1 MQKTNVKVVTIA
13 MFVATFLTAIEGTI
27 VSTAMPIIVSD
38 LKGIELM
45 NWVFAIYLLTSA
57 VTVPIFGKLSD
68 LFGRKI
74 IFNIGTI
81 VFLIGSAFCGLS
93 QTMEQLII
101 FRALQG
107 IGAGAIM
114 PVTMTIVADI
124 YPYEKRAKMMGII
137 GMAWG
142 IAGVIGPLVGG
153 FFVDQLTWHWIFFI
167 NVPFGLIAIVMVS
180 SSFVET
186 IEKTKKKIDYY
197 GAITFSIGIL
207 ALLLGLQNGGSSGEW
222 LSTRVIIP
230 FVIAIIFI
238 VLFVLIE
245 RKAEEPMI
253 PLSLIRIRSISI
265 ANLVSFLTSIV
276 LIGMMVYIPMWI
288 QGLLGYG
295 ATVSGLILAP
305 TSLTWLVGS
314 LIGGKLLLSKGN
326 RLTITLGVIIILLAS
341 SWLMTFTIEA
351 PKAIFY
357 LLSATFGLGF
367 GIVVTITTV
376 SVQSA
381 VDVSMRGTATAS
393 NTFFRT
399 LGQSIG
405 VALLGTY
412 FNTKTTKSMIESE
425 TVASHTDQ
433 LNQLLNPHIALELPD
448 ASLTIL
454 REVLY
459 SGLHHVFTVMFII
472 ALCALASSVF
482 LPKKVTEQKEQQA
495 S

>member
-1 MQKTNVKVVTIA
+1 MKKTNVKIVTIA

-38 LKGIELM
+38 LQGIELM

-81 VFLIGSAFCGLS
+81 VFLIGSALCGFS
-93 QTMEQLII
+93 QTMEQLIV

-114 PVTMTIVADI
+114 PVTMTIIGDI
-124 YPYEKRAKMMGII
+124 YPYEKRAKMMGVI

-142 IAGVIGPLVGG
+142 FAGVIGPLVGG
-153 FFVDQLTWHWIFFI
+153 FFVDQLSWHWIFFI
-167 NVPFGLIAIVMVS
+167 NVPFGLIAMMMVS
-180 SSFVET
+180 TSLVEE
-186 IEKTKKKIDYY
+186 IEKTKKKIDYF
-197 GAITFSIGIL
+197 GAITFSVGML
-207 ALLLGLQNGGSSGEW
+207 ALLLALQSGGDSGEW
-222 LSTRVIIP
+222 LTARVIIP
-230 FVIAIIFI
+230 SMIAVIFI
-238 VLFVLIE
+238 ILFIKIE
-245 RKAEEPMI
+245 GKVDEPMI
-253 PLSLIRIRSISI
+253 PLSLFRIRSISV
-265 ANLVSFLTSIV
+265 ANTVSFLSSIV
-276 LIGMMVYIPMWI
+276 LIGMMVYIPMWV

-295 ATVSGLILAP
+295 ATVSGFILAP
-305 TSLTWLVGS
+305 TSLTWLIGS
-314 LIGGKLLLSKGN
+314 FIGGKLLLTKGD
-326 RLTITLGVIIILLAS
+326 RFTISLGLIVILIGAA
-341 SWLMTFTIEA
+341 WLMTYTIDA

-381 VDVSMRGTATAS
+381 VDWSMRGTATAS

-412 FNTKTTKSMIESE
+412 FNAKIVKGL
-425 TVASHTDQ
+425 TVNNTFSGRTNE
-433 LNQLLNPHIALELPD
+433 LNQLLNPQISHEMPEGIRI
-448 ASLTIL
+448 TL
-454 REVLY
+454 REILFT
-459 SGLHHVFTVMFII
+459 GLHHVFIAMFTI
-472 ALCALASSVF
+472 ALLAFVISFF
-482 LPKKVTEQKEQQA
+482 LPRKVAEQQEGV
-495 S
+495 